1 MNQKHRAY
9 IAKLHEARAPAMRQM
24 AERHLADKSL
34 ADDLVQKVF
43 LTACRRA
50 EVFCEHPEPE
60 KWLTVVLQKKIMH
73 ERRRAG
79 RSLEVLTDQIELFGS
94 EMELPLE
101 ACLPR
106 EMDEKYR
113 EILVLR
119 FEELLDYREIAE
131 RLHIS
136 AALCRQRVSRAK
148 AYYRKWLKG
157 RK

>member
-1 MNQKHRAY
+1 MY
-9 IAKLHEARAPAMRQM
+9 
-24 AERHLADKSL
+24 
-34 ADDLVQKVF
+34 
-43 LTACRRA
+43 CRRKSCTNG
-50 EVFCEHPEPE
+50 EEPGGA
-60 KWLTVVLQKKIMH
+60 W
-73 ERRRAG
+73 RF
-79 RSLEVLTDQIELFGS
+79 VLTDQIELFGS